1 MIGEPVGKRATVGGQ
16 AMGSA
21 SVQGR
26 LWGARARDWAR
37 LAEPAAT
44 PFYDAVFDAIAV
56 GPGVALLDAGC
67 GAGYALGLA
76 AARGATVTG
85 LDASAGLLEVA
96 RERLADAEL
105 HEGDLEALPFA
116 DASFDAVTAFNS
128 VQFAADPLAAVREL
142 GRVARRD
149 APVAIVTWGAPD
161 QCETR
166 VIIAAIGALLPPPPA
181 GAAGPFA
188 LSEPGKLEAL
198 ASAAGLRPEHTAE
211 VPTPFSYP
219 DLETAVRT
227 QLSSGPA
234 RRAIEHAGELATRE
248 ALSAAFADSRQSDG
262 SYRQDNVFRFIVAR
276 A

>member
-1 MIGEPVGKRATVGGQ
+1 M

-21 SVQGR
+21 AAQGR
-26 LWGARARDWAR
+26 LWGASARDWAR

-44 PFYDAVFDAIAV
+44 PVYEAVFDAIAL

-67 GAGYALGLA
+67 GAGGALALA
-76 AARGATVTG
+76 TARGAAVSG

-96 RERLADAEL
+96 RERLADADL

-142 GRVARRD
+142 ARVARGG
-149 APVAIVTWGAPD
+149 AAVAIVIWGVEEL
-161 QCETR
+161 CESR
-166 VIIAAIGALLPPPPA
+166 VIIAAIGGLLPPPPPGA
-181 GAAGPFA
+181 GGPFA
-188 LSEPGKLEAL
+188 LSEPGRLEAL
-198 ASAAGLRPEHTAE
+198 ARAAGLSPEGTEE
-211 VPTPFSYP
+211 VAIAFAYA
-219 DLETAVRT
+219 DLETAVQT

-234 RRAIEHAGELATRE
+234 RRAIEYAGEPATRD
-248 ALSAAFADSRQSDG
+248 AVTAAFAASRQSDG
-262 SYRQDNVFRFIVAR
+262 SYRQDNVFRFLVAR

>member
-1 MIGEPVGKRATVGGQ
+1 MIGESVGNRATLGGR

-26 LWGARARDWAR
+26 LWGAAARDWAR

-76 AARGATVTG
+76 ARRGATVTG

-161 QCETR
+161 QCESR
-166 VIIAAIGALLPPPPA
+166 AIIAAIGTLLPPPPA

-188 LSEPGKLEAL
+188 LSEPGKLEEL
-198 ASAAGLRPEHTAE
+198 ASAAGLRPEHAAE

-234 RRAIEHAGELATRE
+234 RRAIEHAGEPATRE
-248 ALSAAFADSRQSDG
+248 ALSAAFAESRQSDG